1 MACFTATSNSA
12 APQFQQFKHFIMVC
26 YSKLCIM
33 RPSIHE
39 KLCRCTPSIKFRD
52 NHPEFR
58 CFVPMSLTVTHC
70 DPL

>member
-12 APQFQQFKHFIMVC
+12 APHFQ
-26 YSKLCIM
+26 Y
-33 RPSIHE
+33 IHE
-39 KLCRCTPSIKFRD
+39 KLCRCTSSIKFRD

-58 CFVPMSLTVTHC
+58 CFVPISLTVTHC